1 MRYKKVQGYRDNDKL
16 RNSFNE
22 LAKKTFGI
30 DFTEWYS
37 NGFWGDKYIPYSLV
51 DGDRVIANVSVNL
64 MSFDMEGVKKNYIQ
78 LGTVMTD
85 KAYGGQGLSRQL
97 MEDII
102 HEYNNKTEG
111 IYLFANDSVL
121 DFYPRFGFV
130 KSLEYQYSK
139 SVDFE
144 GSIKTA
150 KHMDMGDITN
160 RNCLINAAENSISN
174 DRFTMDNTG
183 LIAFY
188 VTGFMR
194 DAVYYIAEED
204 TYVIAEVEKENVFI
218 HQIIASHKVDLNNVM
233 RSFGSEI
240 KKLTLGF
247 PPIEDNGYDVQQ
259 LQEED
264 CTLFTLGKDLEV
276 IEKKKLRFPT
286 LSHA

>member
-51 DGDRVIANVSVNL
+51 DGYRVIANVSVNL

-102 HEYNNKTEG
+102 HEYNNKAEG

-130 KSLEYQYSK
+130 KSSEYQYSK
-139 SVDFE
+139 SVDF
-144 GSIKTA
+144 GKNIKTA
-150 KHMDMGDITN
+150 EHVDMGDITN
-160 RNCLINAAENSISN
+160 RNCLINTAENSVSN

-183 LIAFY
+183 LTAFY

-194 DAVYYIAEED
+194 DTVYYIAEED
-204 TYVIAEVEKENVFI
+204 TYVIAEVEKESVFI
-218 HQIIASHKVDLNNVM
+218 HQIIASHKVDLDNVIS
-233 RSFGSEI
+233 SFGSDI
-240 KKLTLGF
+240 KKATLGF
-247 PPIEDNGYDVQQ
+247 PPIEDNGYDVLQ

>member
-51 DGDRVIANVSVNL
+51 DGYRVIANVSVNL

-102 HEYNNKTEG
+102 HEYNNKAEG

-130 KSLEYQYSK
+130 KSSEYQYSK
-139 SVDFE
+139 SVDF
-144 GSIKTA
+144 GKSIKTA
-150 KHMDMGDITN
+150 EHVDMGDITN
-160 RNCLINAAENSISN
+160 RNCLINTAENSVSN

-183 LIAFY
+183 LTAFY

-194 DAVYYIAEED
+194 DTVYYIAEED
-204 TYVIAEVEKENVFI
+204 TYVIAEVEKESVFI
-218 HQIIASHKVDLNNVM
+218 HQIIASHKVDLDNVIS
-233 RSFGSEI
+233 SFGSDI
-240 KKLTLGF
+240 KKVTLGF
-247 PPIEDNGYDVQQ
+247 PPIEDNGYDVLQ